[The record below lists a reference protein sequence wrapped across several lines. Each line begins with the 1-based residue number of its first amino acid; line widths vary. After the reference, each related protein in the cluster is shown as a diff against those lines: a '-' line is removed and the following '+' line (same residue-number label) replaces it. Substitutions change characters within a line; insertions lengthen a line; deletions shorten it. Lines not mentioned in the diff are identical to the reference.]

1 MCTTI
6 TVFEGYFSNNK
17 FNGDLSKW
25 DTSSVT
31 DISYSKT
38 LNHDLLIVL
47 LLIEELH
54 VETNVIFLTI
64 LCSFII

>member
-6 TVFEGYFSNNK
+6 TVFDGLESNNNH

-25 DTSSVT
+25 DTSSLT
-31 DISYSKT
+31 DMSWSKT

-47 LLIEELH
+47 LLTDEL
-54 VETNVIFLTI
+54 ETNVIFLTI
-64 LCSFII
+64 LCSFF